1 MILSIKDVTKK
12 YGDATALLEVNLDI
26 SSGGVFGLVGPNGAG
41 KSTLMKILAT
51 LIKPSKGRCFL
62 DGQDIQEKPNAI
74 RKVLGYLPQDAAV
87 YPNLTA
93 VEFLDYIASLKS
105 LHASD
110 AKKQIN
116 TLLEIFNLT
125 PYVKRRLS
133 DYSGGMRQRVGISAA
148 LLGDPKVVIVDEPS
162 VGLDPVERIHLRN
175 LLMDMA
181 KTRIVLLSTHIISDI
196 ETTADQLAL
205 IQKGQMLFHGT
216 AAEFTKNT
224 NGDMEAA
231 YLAYMGLA
239 VTNAKTSIY
248 NCAPMQPGREGLI

>member
-1 MILSIKDVTKK
+1 MMLSIKNVTKK
-12 YGDATALLEVNLDI
+12 YGATTALSGLSLNI

-51 LIKPSKGRCFL
+51 LIKPSNGNCFL
-62 DGQDIQEKPNAI
+62 DGQDIQKKPNVI
-74 RKVLGYLPQDAAV
+74 RKVLGYLPQDAAI

-93 VEFLDYIASLKS
+93 MEFLEYIASLKS
-105 LHASD
+105 IKSSD
-110 AKKQIN
+110 AGKQIN
-116 TLLEIFNLT
+116 SLLEIFNLS
-125 PYVKRRLS
+125 PYVKLRLS

-162 VGLDPVERIHLRN
+162 VGLDPVERINLRN

-196 ETTADQLAL
+196 ETTANQLAL
-205 IQKGQMLFHGT
+205 IQKGQMLFHGST
-216 AAEFTKNT
+216 ADFTQKT

-231 YLAYMGLA
+231 YLAYMGQEVLA
-239 VTNAKTSIY
+239 
-248 NCAPMQPGREGLI
+248 